1 MMNLKKLTLAIG
13 LASAIA
19 SGNTWADI
27 VPVIDAIAIEKAIAR
42 LCT

>member
-27 VPVIDAIAIEKAIAR
+27 VPVIDAIAIEKR
-42 LCT
+42 LLMACC